1 MCNQNKIDS
10 VERSDFICASFE
22 NRVRQP
28 RIDEQNF
35 SARRYHLEGRL
46 AVPSELRVHDL
57 HETEKHWFGKGDE
70 HGALRHPATD
80 VSSFVINSTFDIRHF
95 TYVCPLMDH
104 EHAHQHLSATDPRMA
119 ALIARSRRY
128 EIKPSVAIRPFDA
141 LAESI
146 AYQQLSGK
154 AAATIFGR
162 VRALFPKRKWLDPEQ
177 LLATPDDTLRGAGLS
192 RAKTAALKDLAAKTI
207 DGTVPSGRALLRMS
221 DDEIIARL
229 TQVRGI
235 GRWTVE
241 MLLLFD
247 LGRPDV
253 WPVDDYGVR
262 KGFTKTFGRRKLP
275 TPKQLVKIGEKWR
288 PYRSVA
294 AWYFW
299 RALDQPEKLQS

>member
-1 MCNQNKIDS
+1 
-10 VERSDFICASFE
+10 
-22 NRVRQP
+22 
-28 RIDEQNF
+28 
-35 SARRYHLEGRL
+35 
-46 AVPSELRVHDL
+46 
-57 HETEKHWFGKGDE
+57 
-70 HGALRHPATD
+70 
-80 VSSFVINSTFDIRHF
+80 
-95 TYVCPLMDH
+95 
-104 EHAHQHLSATDPRMA
+104 MA
-119 ALIARSRRY
+119 ALIERSTRY
-128 EIKPSVAIRPFDA
+128 KIEPTLSIRSFDA

-162 VRALFPKRKWLDPEQ
+162 VRALYPRRKYLDPKKI
-177 LLATPDDTLRGAGLS
+177 LVTPDETFRAAGLS
-192 RAKTAALKDLAAKTI
+192 RNKIAALKDLAAKTI
-207 DGTVPSGRALLRMS
+207 DGTVPAGRALIRMS

-229 TQVRGI
+229 ITVRGI

-262 KGFTKTFGRRKLP
+262 KGFAKTFGKRKLP
-275 TPKQLVKIGEKWR
+275 TPKQLMKLGEQWR

-299 RALDQPEKLQS
+299 RALDAPEKTNRFD

>member
-1 MCNQNKIDS
+1 MN
-10 VERSDFICASFE
+10 
-22 NRVRQP
+22 
-28 RIDEQNF
+28 
-35 SARRYHLEGRL
+35 
-46 AVPSELRVHDL
+46 
-57 HETEKHWFGKGDE
+57 
-70 HGALRHPATD
+70 
-80 VSSFVINSTFDIRHF
+80 
-95 TYVCPLMDH
+95 
-104 EHAHQHLSATDPRMA
+104 HAHAHRHLSASDPRLA
-119 ALIARSRRY
+119 ALIARSRPY
-128 EIKPSVAIRPFDA
+128 EIKPAVSIRPFDA

-162 VRALFPKRKWLDPEQ
+162 VRALYPKRKWLDPEK
-177 LLATPDDTLRGAGLS
+177 LLATPDEKLRAAGLS

-207 DGTVPSGRALLRMS
+207 DGTVPSGRALIRMS
-221 DDEIIARL
+221 DDEIIACL
-229 TQVRGI
+229 TTVRGI

-262 KGFTKTFGRRKLP
+262 KGFAKIFGKRKLP
-275 TPKQLVKIGEKWR
+275 TPKQLMKLGEKWR

-299 RALDQPEKLQS
+299 RALDAPQKLQS

>member
-1 MCNQNKIDS
+1 
-10 VERSDFICASFE
+10 
-22 NRVRQP
+22 
-28 RIDEQNF
+28 
-35 SARRYHLEGRL
+35 
-46 AVPSELRVHDL
+46 
-57 HETEKHWFGKGDE
+57 
-70 HGALRHPATD
+70 
-80 VSSFVINSTFDIRHF
+80 
-95 TYVCPLMDH
+95 
-104 EHAHQHLSATDPRMA
+104 MA
-119 ALIARSRRY
+119 ELIARSRRY
-128 EIKPSVAIRPFDA
+128 NITPALSIRPFDA

-162 VRALFPKRKWLDPEQ
+162 VRALYPKKKWLDPEQ
-177 LLATPDDTLRGAGLS
+177 LLATPDEILRAAGLS

-207 DGTVPSGRALLRMS
+207 DGTVPTGRALIRMS
-221 DDEIIARL
+221 DDEIITRL
-229 TQVRGI
+229 TAVRGI

-262 KGFTKTFGRRKLP
+262 KGFAKTFGRRKLP
-275 TPKQLVKIGEKWR
+275 TSKQLMKFGEKWR

-299 RALDQPEKLQS
+299 RALDAPKKTNRFDS

>member
-1 MCNQNKIDS
+1 
-10 VERSDFICASFE
+10 
-22 NRVRQP
+22 
-28 RIDEQNF
+28 
-35 SARRYHLEGRL
+35 
-46 AVPSELRVHDL
+46 
-57 HETEKHWFGKGDE
+57 
-70 HGALRHPATD
+70 
-80 VSSFVINSTFDIRHF
+80 
-95 TYVCPLMDH
+95 
-104 EHAHQHLSATDPRMA
+104 MA
-119 ALIARSRRY
+119 DLIARSRRY
-128 EIKPSVAIRPFDA
+128 NIAPAVSIRLFDA

-162 VRALFPKRKWLDPEQ
+162 VRGLYPKTKWLDPAKI
-177 LLATPDDTLRGAGLS
+177 LATPDDALRSAGLS
-192 RAKTAALKDLAAKTI
+192 RAKTAAIKDLAAKTI
-207 DGTVPSGRALLRMS
+207 DGTVPSGHALLRMS

-262 KGFTKTFGRRKLP
+262 KGFAKTFGRRKLP
-275 TPKQLVKIGEKWR
+275 PPKQLIKSGEKWR

-299 RALDQPEKLQS
+299 RALDAPEKLQR

>member
-1 MCNQNKIDS
+1 VNH
-10 VERSDFICASFE
+10 
-22 NRVRQP
+22 
-28 RIDEQNF
+28 EQ
-35 SARRYHLEGRL
+35 A
-46 AVPSELRVHDL
+46 
-57 HETEKHWFGKGDE
+57 
-70 HGALRHPATD
+70 HG
-80 VSSFVINSTFDIRHF
+80 
-95 TYVCPLMDH
+95 
-104 EHAHQHLSATDPRMA
+104 HLSATDPRLA

-128 EIKPSVAIRPFDA
+128 EIKPGVSIRPFDA

-162 VRALFPKRKWLDPEQ
+162 VRALYPKRKWLDPKK
-177 LLATPDDTLRGAGLS
+177 LLATPDEKLRAAGLS

-207 DGTVPSGRALLRMS
+207 DGTVPSGRALIPMS

-229 TQVRGI
+229 TTVRGI

-262 KGFTKTFGRRKLP
+262 KGFAKTFGKRKLP
-275 TPKQLVKIGEKWR
+275 TPKQLMKFGEKWR

-299 RALDQPEKLQS
+299 RALDAAKKLQS

>member
-1 MCNQNKIDS
+1 
-10 VERSDFICASFE
+10 
-22 NRVRQP
+22 
-28 RIDEQNF
+28 
-35 SARRYHLEGRL
+35 
-46 AVPSELRVHDL
+46 
-57 HETEKHWFGKGDE
+57 
-70 HGALRHPATD
+70 
-80 VSSFVINSTFDIRHF
+80 
-95 TYVCPLMDH
+95 MDH
-104 EHAHQHLSATDPRMA
+104 GKAHRHLANTDPRMA
-119 ALIARSRRY
+119 QLIARSRRY
-128 EIKPSVAIRPFDA
+128 DIAPAVSIRPFDA

-162 VRALFPKRKWLDPEQ
+162 VRALYPKRKRLDPEQ
-177 LLATPDDTLRGAGLS
+177 LLATPDESLRAAGLS

-262 KGFTKTFGRRKLP
+262 KGFSKTFARQKLP
-275 TPKQLVKIGEKWR
+275 TPKQLMKIGEKWR

-299 RALDQPEKLQS
+299 RALDQAEKLQS